1 MRTQSINIAMARGIG
16 HSRFTVTTA
25 LLLTLAACSDSDTG
39 PSTQPTPETAAE
51 VPASPEPT
59 AVNTP
64 TTAGPTII
72 ATDQDRRAY
81 FGDLH
86 VHTKFSFDAYLFGTR
101 RTPDDAYRFAK
112 GETIKHASGFEMQLK
127 KPLDFQGV
135 TDHDIYLG
143 VMPAMADPNSPFSKH
158 EIADA
163 VTNVTDAATAN
174 KAFAA
179 VLGHIRGIRQTPGAV
194 DELSDSGVARA
205 AWQEII
211 AAAEKHNDPGKF
223 TTFIA
228 YEYTR
233 AGDEMQNLHR
243 NVVFKGSDVPV
254 EPFNALNSQ
263 PEELWRWLDEQREL
277 GREGLAIPH
286 NSNGSDGEMFAQQD
300 SYGNAFDAQYA
311 ELRMRNEPLVENTQV
326 KGTSDTHPL
335 LSPNDEWADFEIM
348 PLRVASTLPSRPQG
362 SYVREAY
369 LNGLEMAAT
378 QDFNPY
384 RFGVIG
390 SSDTHNAAGSFDEDN
405 YWSKTGV
412 RDIRPQDRGSVPL
425 DEPGPDGERY
435 ASPPSRFWG
444 GSGLAGV
451 WAEANTR
458 DAIYAAFRRKETF
471 STSGPHIQVRFF
483 GGYDL
488 QQDLVFAADNIAQLY
503 QQAVP
508 MGSDLARRDDQT
520 PSFFAWAARDA
531 DSGTLQRLQ
540 IVKGWYADG
549 EKQQKVFDVSCSD
562 GGVVDSTTHRCPNN
576 GAGVDLASCTPSPN
590 KGAAE
595 LASVWRD
602 PEFNPEHRA
611 FYYVRVLENPI
622 CRWSTWDALRAGVAP
637 RPDLP
642 ATIQDRAWSSPIWY
656 VP

>member
-1 MRTQSINIAMARGIG
+1 MSKNNRYRTIRGLKLNWRVQLAGIIM
-16 HSRFTVTTA
+16 
-25 LLLTLAACSDSDTG
+25 LAAYLPGCSKPDQG
-39 PSTQPTPETAAE
+39 PQQNDQAQD
-51 VPASPEPT
+51 VPAAAAAPVENASANQASSLPSSDP
-59 AVNTP
+59 N
-64 TTAGPTII
+64 
-72 ATDQDRRAY
+72 RRAY

-112 GETIKHASGFEMQLK
+112 GDAIRHASGFEMQLK
-127 KPLDFQGV
+127 KPLDFQSV

-143 VMPAMADPNSPFSKH
+143 VMPAMADPESPFSKH
-158 EIADA
+158 KLADA
-163 VTNVTDAATAN
+163 VTNVTDAPSAN
-174 KAFAA
+174 QAFAA
-179 VLGHIRGIRQTPGAV
+179 VLAHVRRIRQTPGAE

-205 AWQEII
+205 AWAEII
-211 AAAEKHNDPGKF
+211 AAAQQHNDPGKF
-223 TTFIA
+223 TTFIG

-243 NVVFKGSDVPV
+243 NVIFKGSDVPI
-254 EPFNALNSQ
+254 EPFNALNTQ

-286 NSNGSDGEMFAQQD
+286 NSNGSDGEMFARQD
-300 SYGNAFDAQYA
+300 SYGKDFDANYA

-348 PLRVASTLPSRPQG
+348 PLRVASTLPSRAPG

-378 QDFNPY
+378 QGFNPY

-412 RDIRPQDRGSVPL
+412 RDIQPVDRGSVPL
-425 DEPGPDGERY
+425 AEPGPEGEQY

-451 WAEANTR
+451 WAESNTR

-471 STSGPHIQVRFF
+471 STSGPHIKVRFF
-483 GGYDL
+483 AGYDL
-488 QQDLVFAADNIAQLY
+488 QQDLLFASDNIAQLY
-503 QQAVP
+503 RAAVP
-508 MGSDLARRDDQT
+508 MGGELVRNKDQT
-520 PSFFAWAARDA
+520 PHFFAWATRDA
-531 DSGTLQRLQ
+531 DSGNLQRLQ
-540 IVKGWYADG
+540 IIKGWYADG
-549 EKQQKVFDVSCSD
+549 EKREQVYDVSCSD
-562 GGVVDSTTHRCPNN
+562 GGVIDPSTQRCPDN
-576 GAGVDLASCTPSPN
+576 GAGVDLNSCTPTPN

-595 LASVWRD
+595 LAALWRD
-602 PEFNPEHRA
+602 PDFDPTQRA
-611 FYYVRVLENPI
+611 FYYLRVLENPI

-656 VP
+656 LP